1 MIYFLED
8 DNNIRELVVYTLNS
22 TVQEAKGFE
31 KPSLFW
37 EAMEQ
42 QIPDLIL
49 LDIMLPEEDGLQ
61 VLAKLRNM
69 PATQHIPVMM
79 LTAKGSEYDKVV
91 GLDRGADDYL
101 AKPFGMME
109 LSARVRAL
117 LRRSSMDGNHTEY
130 QIGQLYVDPA
140 KHIVKADG
148 VDILL
153 TLKEFELLCFLLKHQ
168 GFVLNR
174 DQILNEIWGYEFDG
188 ESRTVDVHIRTLRQ
202 KLGQCGNYIET
213 IRGFGYKIGGEL
225 V

>member
-79 LTAKGSEYDKVV
+79 LTAKGSEYDKV
-91 GLDRGADDYL
+91 
-101 AKPFGMME
+101 
-109 LSARVRAL
+109 
-117 LRRSSMDGNHTEY
+117 
-130 QIGQLYVDPA
+130 
-140 KHIVKADG
+140 
-148 VDILL
+148 
-153 TLKEFELLCFLLKHQ
+153 
-168 GFVLNR
+168 
-174 DQILNEIWGYEFDG
+174 
-188 ESRTVDVHIRTLRQ
+188 
-202 KLGQCGNYIET
+202 
-213 IRGFGYKIGGEL
+213 
-225 V
+225 